1 MSLWA
6 SMYVSVSICSED
18 VRGMFLFV
26 NKGSLKSIIAS
37 ISTKRDEN
45 SSLELISL
53 ILGKQLSPWQT
64 YVS

>member
-6 SMYVSVSICSED
+6 SIYVSVSICSED

-26 NKGSLKSIIAS
+26 NKGSLKSIKAS

-45 SSLELISL
+45 SSLELTSL
-53 ILGKQLSPWQT
+53 ILGKQPSTWQT